1 MAVATRPALADPDER
16 LDTEAL
22 EELVLLCVES
32 LAHIAAADGERRRA
46 ARLFDAAGLLRHDPD
61 RSRSA
66 ELTPREWDVAAL
78 VVRGCSNREIGAALV
93 VSERT
98 IDTHVSH
105 ILRKLGLVSRAQ
117 IAAWFVDHQRRFK
130 VLS

>member
-1 MAVATRPALADPDER
+1 M
-16 LDTEAL
+16 
-22 EELVLLCVES
+22 LCVES
-32 LAHIAAADGERRRA
+32 LAHIAQAEGERRRA
-46 ARLFDAAGLLRHDPD
+46 ARLFDAAGLLRHDPE

-66 ELTPREWDVAAL
+66 DLTPREWDVAAL
-78 VVRGCSNREIGAALV
+78 VVRGRSNREIGEALV

-98 IDTHVSH
+98 VDTHVSH